1 MMKGGGGG
9 GVISS
14 LFGEKGGYLLFLKGQ
29 GFLPIS
35 FLEGY
40 LFFLKGQ
47 GISPTS
53 TNLRKVICL
62 YCYIIIFLRKRITKT
77 P

>member
-1 MMKGGGGG
+1 MWRVILSFHNSMDDEGGGGG
-9 GVISS
+9 GISS

-35 FLEGY
+35 FLEEGY

-47 GISPTS
+47 GISANFHKP
-53 TNLRKVICL
+53 
-62 YCYIIIFLRKRITKT
+62 
-77 P
+77 